1 MVGDLLSYCRLKF
14 NIKYN
19 PILQFLEFLNSILH
33 CFSIYLLFTFFRIL
47 RTMVAAWLREVSQF
61 RNVFADYQIIHFYRW
76 LRSTNAQLYDP
87 ALRKT
92 LLNLMK
98 KLFMQLVAEFKRL
111 GAIVVHADFNR

>member
-1 MVGDLLSYCRLKF
+1 MQAEIQHKVQSDPAIFGIF
-14 NIKYN
+14 
-19 PILQFLEFLNSILH
+19 EFHIALFFHLFIIY
-33 CFSIYLLFTFFRIL
+33 FSRIL